1 MDGLRVDSPVY
12 AELCLE
18 QKREID
24 NLKSE
29 NRRLA
34 SLCDD
39 AGIADVLRRRLVTVE
54 GELKAAHN
62 KNTELKAQIASSEPV
77 EPHAINITRKAVK
90 RLAISLL
97 ERVDLEFFT
106 VHGNDFTLSEPKP
119 AGKPVTLA
127 SSQEALKKLW
137 PETNYHAAVT
147 APGTFFG
154 IDRSPKSERL
164 NGISINSLHA
174 QELAEA
180 RSAVGLAWENDR
192 KAYDES
198 QTRTL
203 NTMLYGP
210 PKPSDVRHFTK
221 NAEGE
226 IKTDKPL
233 TGKITVTSIDRAPPS
248 AGNLNAANVDIYGVA
263 METGFHKDT
272 NFGGEPSGIAKGN
285 TCPRCNEFNEYAEP
299 GNRLCYGC
307 AR

>member
-90 RLAISLL
+90 RLAVSLL
-97 ERVDLEFFT
+97 EDDDREFFT
-106 VHGNDFTLSEPKP
+106 VHGNDCFSEPKP

-127 SSQEALKKLW
+127 SSAAILKELW
-137 PETNYHAAVT
+137 PEWKCPGGE
-147 APGTFFG
+147 PGTFFG
-154 IDRSPKSERL
+154 LARSPKSEQL
-164 NGISINSLHA
+164 YVNSPRA

-180 RSAVGLAWENDR
+180 RSAVRLAWDKER
-192 KAYDES
+192 AADES
-198 QTRTL
+198 MAIRDLTTH
-203 NTMLYGP
+203 LYGP
-210 PKPSDVRHFTK
+210 TK
-221 NAEGE
+221 
-226 IKTDKPL
+226 
-233 TGKITVTSIDRAPPS
+233 V
-248 AGNLNAANVDIYGVA
+248 AGNHLKPDNVEPNAKDKLNAANVD
-263 METGFHKDT
+263 
-272 NFGGEPSGIAKGN
+272 EPSGIAKGN